1 MNYRGPIGECYLIT
15 NRVKNNES
23 KKRPFRTCL
32 PARLADRIMFMK
44 KGKKSSYLIYNNNSL
59 GKMADEYGLVKYL
72 ENLTIEKT
80 CCYHE
85 SY

>member
-1 MNYRGPIGECYLIT
+1 MLM
-15 NRVKNNES
+15 
-23 KKRPFRTCL
+23 KRE
-32 PARLADRIMFMK
+32 
-44 KGKKSSYLIYNNNSL
+44 KKSSYLIYNNNSL

-80 CCYHE
+80 CCYQE

>member
-15 NRVKNNES
+15 NHVKNKES
-23 KKRPFRTCL
+23 KKQPFRTCL
-32 PARLADRIMFMK
+32 PARLADRIMLMK
-44 KGKKSSYLIYNNNSL
+44 REKKSSYLIYNNNSL

-80 CCYHE
+80 CCYQE

>member
-15 NRVKNNES
+15 NHVKNNES
-23 KKRPFRTCL
+23 KKRPFRTRL
-32 PARLADRIMFMK
+32 PARLADRIMFME

>member
-15 NRVKNNES
+15 NHVKNKES
-23 KKRPFRTCL
+23 KKPFRTCL

>member
-1 MNYRGPIGECYLIT
+1 
-15 NRVKNNES
+15 
-23 KKRPFRTCL
+23 
-32 PARLADRIMFMK
+32 MFME